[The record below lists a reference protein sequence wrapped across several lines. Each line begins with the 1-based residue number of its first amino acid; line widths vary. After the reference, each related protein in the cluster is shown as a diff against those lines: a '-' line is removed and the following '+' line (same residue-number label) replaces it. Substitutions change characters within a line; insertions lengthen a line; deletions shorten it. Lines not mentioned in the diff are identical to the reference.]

1 MMELITEKE
10 LLVYSSPPR
19 LTPTSLPRT
28 NRFALSSTSST
39 PFPTFATLLFSPPSP
54 ASSSFSSCYTSPAPP
69 ARTSSRLPSCSWWCW
84 MLTNSSWKLV
94 CCV

>member
-10 LLVYSSPPR
+10 LLVYSSRPR

-39 PFPTFATLLFSPPSP
+39 PFPTFATLLFST
-54 ASSSFSSCYTSPAPP
+54 SSC
-69 ARTSSRLPSCSWWCW
+69 W
-84 MLTNSSWKLV
+84 
-94 CCV
+94 